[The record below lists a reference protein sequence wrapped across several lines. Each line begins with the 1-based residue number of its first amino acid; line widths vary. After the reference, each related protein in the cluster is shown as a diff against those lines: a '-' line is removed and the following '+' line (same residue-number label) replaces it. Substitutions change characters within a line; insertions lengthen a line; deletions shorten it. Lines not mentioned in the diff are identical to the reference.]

1 MNFWS
6 NSKALKLIF
15 FVLYDAIW
23 EIFMHGE
30 CDFCQKISNG
40 SQILVSIASTEET
53 INSGT
58 DFLSLSLIEN
68 FF

>member
-1 MNFWS
+1 
-6 NSKALKLIF
+6 
-15 FVLYDAIW
+15 
-23 EIFMHGE
+23 MHGE

-68 FF
+68 FFFNKKLLKCNENL